1 MSCPE
6 LRDPR
11 SLRITQ
17 NRTNW
22 RLSLTV
28 IGHCLL
34 SPLEEVGACIIHE
47 GKEAS
52 AFNVVKSRYE
62 TYRLLLDRDPLEG
75 SPIASQPTLSRF
87 ENGVNS
93 RSLVSM
99 SYALTD
105 IESTNPFFL
114 LAKHTCAK
122 WRERFD
128 IQSF

>member
-52 AFNVVKSRYE
+52 AFNVVKSRYDTVFQHKKGPHE
-62 TYRLLLDRDPLEG
+62 ERY
-75 SPIASQPTLSRF
+75 
-87 ENGVNS
+87 
-93 RSLVSM
+93 
-99 SYALTD
+99 
-105 IESTNPFFL
+105 
-114 LAKHTCAK
+114 HTTECS
-122 WRERFD
+122 
-128 IQSF
+128 I